1 MKRAK
6 RWNIPGAAWAVL
18 LAALM
23 ALMPLGMAEEEA
35 PMYVRNEWNYVD
47 GSMDVSGGIPED
59 ATGRLGR
66 IRALGRLT
74 VATEPYFPPQEF
86 IDESKTGQE
95 RFVGADME
103 LARLIAER
111 LGVELQIV
119 PLEFTDVLSG
129 VADGKYDLAI
139 SALSFTSGR
148 AAVMEMSKGYYF
160 THEPASSGLVIREAD
175 AEKIR
180 SVEDLSAR
188 DIVAQSGSLQ
198 ESMAVENIPFYRK
211 FRRLPAVN
219 EVYATVMADKAD
231 AAILDVE
238 NARAY
243 INNHPGCGLMIVPDV
258 YFDLQPQFEGDR
270 VAAPKGELELMYFV
284 NGVIDEVV
292 ASGQYD
298 RWFEDY
304 ARYDAAQH

>member
-1 MKRAK
+1 MKRTK
-6 RWNIPGAAWAVL
+6 RWNIPGAALAVL

-23 ALMPLGMAEEEA
+23 ALLPPGMAEEA
-35 PMYVRNEWNYVD
+35 PKYVRNEWNYVED
-47 GSMDVSGGIPED
+47 SMDVSGGIPED

-86 IDESKTGQE
+86 IDENKSGQE
-95 RFVGADME
+95 RYVGSDME
-103 LARLIAER
+103 LARRIAER
-111 LGVELQIV
+111 MGVELQIV

-160 THEPASSGLVIREAD
+160 TSEQASSGLVIREAD

-219 EVYATVMADKAD
+219 DVFATVMADKAD
-231 AAILDVE
+231 AGILDVE
-238 NARAY
+238 NARTY
-243 INNHPGCGLMIVPDV
+243 INNHPGCGLTIVPDV

-270 VAAPKGELELMYFV
+270 VAAPKGELELICFV

-292 ASGQYD
+292 ASGQYE
-298 RWFEDY
+298 RWFDEY
-304 ARYDAAQH
+304 ARYDAAH

>member
-1 MKRAK
+1 MKRTK
-6 RWNIPGAAWAVL
+6 RWYIPGAALAVL

-23 ALMPLGMAEEEA
+23 ALMPPGMAEEA
-35 PMYVRNEWNYVD
+35 PQYVRDEWNYVED
-47 GSMDVSGGIPED
+47 SMDVSGGIPED

-86 IDESKTGQE
+86 IDESRTGQE
-95 RFVGADME
+95 RYVGADME

-111 LGVELQIV
+111 MGVELQIV
-119 PLEFTDVLSG
+119 PLEFTDVLTG

-160 THEPASSGLVIREAD
+160 TSEQASSGLVIREAD

-219 EVYATVMADKAD
+219 DVFATVMADKAD
-231 AAILDVE
+231 AGILDVE
-238 NARAY
+238 NARTY

-270 VAAPKGELELMYFV
+270 VAAPKGELELICFV

-292 ASGQYD
+292 ASGQYE
-298 RWFEDY
+298 RWFDEY
-304 ARYDAAQH
+304 ARYDAAR

>member
-6 RWNIPGAAWAVL
+6 QWNLPGAALAGLLAV
-18 LAALM
+18 LAAL
-23 ALMPLGMAEEEA
+23 LPFGMAEEA
-35 PMYVRNEWNYVD
+35 PLYVRNEWNYVE

-86 IDESKTGQE
+86 IDENKSGQE
-95 RFVGADME
+95 RYVGSDME
-103 LARLIAER
+103 LARRIAER
-111 LGVELQIV
+111 MGVELQIV

-129 VADGKYDLAI
+129 VAEGKYDLAI
-139 SALSFTSGR
+139 SALSFTAGR

-160 THEPASSGLVIREAD
+160 TSEQASSGLVIREAD
-175 AEKIR
+175 AGKISR
-180 SVEDLSAR
+180 VEDLSAR

-211 FRRLPAVN
+211 FRRLPTVN
-219 EVYATVMADKAD
+219 DVYVAVMAGKAD
-231 AAILDVE
+231 AGILDVE
-238 NARAY
+238 NARVY
-243 INNHPGCGLMIVPDV
+243 IKNHPGCGLKLVEGV
-258 YFDLQPQFEGDR
+258 HFDLKPEFEGDR
-270 VAAPKGELELMYFV
+270 VAAPKGELELAYFV

-292 ASGQYD
+292 ASGEYD
-298 RWFEDY
+298 RWFEEY
-304 ARYDAAQH
+304 ARYGDAQN

>member
-1 MKRAK
+1 MKRTK
-6 RWNIPGAAWAVL
+6 RWNLPGAALAGLLAVL
-18 LAALM
+18 TALV
-23 ALMPLGMAEEEA
+23 PLGLAEEA
-35 PMYVRNEWNYVD
+35 PQYVRNEWNYVE

-86 IDESKTGQE
+86 IDENKTGQE
-95 RFVGADME
+95 RYVGADME
-103 LARLIAER
+103 LARRIAER
-111 LGVELQIV
+111 MGVALQIV

-129 VADGKYDLAI
+129 VAEGKYDLAI

-160 THEPASSGLVIREAD
+160 TGELASSGLVIREAD

-211 FRRLPAVN
+211 FRRLPAVDD
-219 EVYATVMADKAD
+219 VYAAVMTDKAD
-231 AAILDVE
+231 AGILDVAS
-238 NARAY
+238 ARVY
-243 INNHPGCGLMIVPDV
+243 IENHPGCGLKLVEGV

-270 VAAPKGELELMYFV
+270 VAAPKGELELTYFV

-298 RWFEDY
+298 RWYEEY
-304 ARYDAAQH
+304 ARYDAAQN